1 MTLQQQNCNCGIAA
15 ILEEVEKDG
24 MVNGKTNITNITS
37 LLMLNRIHK
46 RARVVA

>member
-1 MTLQQQNCNCGIAA
+1 MVVTLQQQNCNCGTAA

-24 MVNGKTNITNITS
+24 MVNGKTNITS